1 MGDETTHKGEVTRM
15 TITQLLKTLQ
25 TGQSVEAIY
34 LIMGEMDYFQRR
46 LKTAFRALVPEDE
59 QAMNYASYDLETV
72 PLAVGL
78 DDAMAAPFFGERR
91 VVCLDNPAFL
101 TGQVKKSKVE
111 HDLDSLTTYLAAPM
125 PSTVLVFF
133 APYAKL
139 DGRKKIVKQ
148 LKKVATTIELG
159 DFSERD
165 VRQYFQAQL
174 QQDGYTIETPALNQ
188 LVQRTDADL
197 TLMMAEKDKLEL
209 FTHPERTIQLPAVT
223 GLVRQTLT
231 QNVFDLVNRVLA
243 KQTAEAVALY
253 RDLLQAKEEPLRIN
267 AILQGQFRLL
277 IQTKV
282 LSQQGYSQGQ
292 LASTLKV
299 HPYRIKLALQTQR
312 RFALGDLNRAYLGLY
327 RVERQ
332 MKSSTL
338 DPELLFSL
346 FMTQFAGQKV
356 AAS

>member
-1 MGDETTHKGEVTRM
+1 M
-15 TITQLLKTLQ
+15 TITDLLKQLAA
-25 TGQSVEAIY
+25 GQASAPVY
-34 LIMGEMDYFQRR
+34 LILGQMDYFQRR
-46 LKTAFRALVPEDE
+46 LKSAFKQLVPAEE
-59 QAMNYASYDLETV
+59 RTMNYASYDLETV

-91 VVCLDNPAFL
+91 VVCLDDPVFL
-101 TGQVKKSKVE
+101 TGETKKSKVD
-111 HDLDSLTTYLAAPM
+111 HDLGSLQRYLDRPM
-125 PSTVLVFF
+125 DSTVLVFF
-133 APYAKL
+133 APYPKL

-159 DFSERD
+159 NFAERQ

-174 QQDGYTIETPALNQ
+174 KRDGYTIEPAALNE
-188 LVQRTDADL
+188 LIQRTDADL
-197 TLMMAEKDKLEL
+197 TLMMAEQTKLEL
-209 FTHPERTIQLPAVT
+209 FTHPQTEIQLAAIQ

-243 KQTAEAVALY
+243 KNTVGAVALY
-253 RDLLQAKEEPLRIN
+253 RELLQAKEEPLRIN

-282 LSQQGYSQGQ
+282 LAQQGYSQGQ

-299 HPYRIKLALQTQR
+299 HPYRVKLALQTHR
-312 RFALGDLNRAYLGLY
+312 RFKLADLNRAYLGLFK
-327 RVERQ
+327 VERQ
-332 MKSSTL
+332 MKSTAL

-346 FMTQFAGQKV
+346 FMTQFAGSRATV
-356 AAS
+356 

>member
-1 MGDETTHKGEVTRM
+1 M
-15 TITQLLKTLQ
+15 TITDLLKNLQ
-25 TGQSVEAIY
+25 SGKATASVY
-34 LIMGEMDYFQRR
+34 LIMGQMAYFQRR
-46 LKTAFRALVPEDE
+46 LKTAFKQLIPAEE
-59 QAMNYASYDLETV
+59 QTMNFASYDLEAV

-91 VVCLDNPAFL
+91 VVCLDNPTFL
-101 TGQVKKSKVE
+101 TGETKKSKVD
-111 HDLDSLTTYLAAPM
+111 HDLDSLEKYLKAPM

-148 LKKVATTIELG
+148 LKKAATTIELG

-165 VRQYFQAQL
+165 VRTFFQAQVKR
-174 QQDGYTIETPALNQ
+174 DGCTIAPDALNE

-197 TLMMAEKDKLEL
+197 TLMMNEKAKLEL
-209 FTHPERTIQLPAVT
+209 FSLPEKTIQLEAVT

-243 KQTAEAVALY
+243 KNTAGAVTLY
-253 RDLLQAKEEPLRIN
+253 RELLQAKEEPLRIN

-282 LSQQGYSQGQ
+282 LAKQGYSQGK
-292 LASTLKV
+292 LASTLRV
-299 HPYRIKLALQTQR
+299 HPYRVKLALQTQR
-312 RFALGDLNRAYLGLY
+312 RFQLTDLNRAYLGLF

-346 FMTQFAGQKV
+346 FMTQFAGQKATV
-356 AAS
+356 

>member
-1 MGDETTHKGEVTRM
+1 M
-15 TITQLLKTLQ
+15 TITQLLKALK
-25 TGQSVEAIY
+25 TGQSLDHLY
-34 LIMGEMDYFQRR
+34 LIMGQMDYFQRR
-46 LKTAFRALVPEDE
+46 LKTAFKQLVPVEE

-91 VVCLDNPAFL
+91 VVCLDDPVFL
-101 TGQVKKSKVE
+101 TGETKKSKVT
-111 HDLDSLTTYLAAPM
+111 HDLDSLEKYLAAPM
-125 PSTVLVFF
+125 DSTILVFF

-148 LKKVATTIELG
+148 LKKAATTIELN

-165 VRQYFQAQL
+165 VRQFFEAQL
-174 QQDGYTIETPALNQ
+174 TQDGFTMAPAALNQ

-197 TLMMAEKDKLEL
+197 TLMMNEKDKLEL
-209 FTHPERTIQLPAVT
+209 FTHPEKTIQLDAVT

-243 KQTAEAVALY
+243 KNTAGAVTLY
-253 RDLLQAKEEPLRIN
+253 RELLQAKEEPLRIN

-282 LSQQGYSQGQ
+282 LAKQGYSQGK

-299 HPYRIKLALQTQR
+299 HPYRVKLALQTQR
-312 RFALGDLNRAYLGLY
+312 RFQLADLNRAYLGLF

-346 FMTQFAGQKV
+346 FMTQFAGQRV
-356 AAS
+356 TV